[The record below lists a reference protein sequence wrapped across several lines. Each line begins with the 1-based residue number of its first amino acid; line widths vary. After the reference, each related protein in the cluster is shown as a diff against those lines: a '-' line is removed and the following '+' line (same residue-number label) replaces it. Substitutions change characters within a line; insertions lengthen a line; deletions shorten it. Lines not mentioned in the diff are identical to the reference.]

1 MDTKWNDVM
10 QLIGKIIEKQ
20 GDEGL
25 SESAMNT
32 FHDKL
37 VLQQKEIDTL
47 IKRVHIQ
54 DAHRALNEHKLLN
67 ARFGSDPNNST
78 TTFKIDNIV
87 NHTVNNPVNG
97 VEKG

>member
-1 MDTKWNDVM
+1 MN
-10 QLIGKIIEKQ
+10 
-20 GDEGL
+20 
-25 SESAMNT
+25 ESAMNT

-54 DAHRALNEHKLLN
+54 DAQRALNEQKLLN
-67 ARFGSDPNNST
+67 AKLGSDQNSSTT

-97 VEKG
+97 IE

>member
-1 MDTKWNDVM
+1 MN
-10 QLIGKIIEKQ
+10 
-20 GDEGL
+20 
-25 SESAMNT
+25 ESAMNT

-54 DAHRALNEHKLLN
+54 DAQRALNEHKLLN
-67 ARFGSDPNNST
+67 ARLASDPNSST

-87 NHTVNNPVNG
+87 NHTVNNPVNK
-97 VEKG
+97 VE

>member
-1 MDTKWNDVM
+1 M
-10 QLIGKIIEKQ
+10 IGKIIEKQ

-25 SESAMNT
+25 CESAMNT

-54 DAHRALNEHKLLN
+54 DAQRALNEQKLLN
-67 ARFGSDPNNST
+67 ARLASDPNGS

-97 VEKG
+97 VE